1 MGGDNFNP
9 TMNKREKTIQVIL
22 GGLITTLVIYV
33 TVRLS
38 SSDAAFSIVPGW
50 HTTIYPLEITRI
62 ILTIVILVTS
72 IVVYLVFRGTIKL
85 LTSLW
90 MRMK

>member
-1 MGGDNFNP
+1 
-9 TMNKREKTIQVIL
+9 MNKREKPIL
-22 GGLITTLVIYV
+22 LIFGGLITTLVIYV

-38 SSDAAFSIVPGW
+38 ISDAAFSIVPGW
-50 HTTIYPLEITRI
+50 HTTIYPPEITWI

-85 LTSLW
+85 LASLW